1 MFEIDNK
8 EILITGGTGSL
19 GSTLVKLLKTKY
31 KTKGI
36 RIYSRSELTQS
47 KFKTELINLGIS
59 DGIEFIIGDV
69 RDRKSLERAT
79 RGVDVIIN
87 CSALKRVEVCE
98 ANPIECKQTNIQGAE
113 NVVHAALKWAVWKV
127 FQISTDKA
135 VYPTTLYGK
144 TKAVAEDI
152 IMHSSIY
159 SQCDGIPHFSCA
171 RYGNVFGSNGS
182 VIQLF
187 KQQAESGTLTITD
200 FKMTR
205 FWILLQDV
213 AQFILDRIEDMEGG
227 EIFIPNMPSM
237 SVVEIAKTI
246 APGAKLKDIGIRG
259 QEKIHETLI
268 TKEES
273 RYTKTTYPLMSN
285 DQNDAYANVPG
296 YWTITKEQ
304 QTRNNL
310 WSFESS
316 NNKWQLTRDELRK
329 WLDKL

>member
-8 EILITGGTGSL
+8 EILITGTGSL
-19 GSTLVKLLKTKY
+19 CKALVKLLKTKY
-31 KTKGI
+31 KPRGI
-36 RIYSRSELTQS
+36 RLFSRGELNQALYRGVLS
-47 KFKTELINLGIS
+47 AKGWMDNVELL
-59 DGIEFIIGDV
+59 IGDV
-69 RDRKSLERAT
+69 RDRKRLEIASQ
-79 RGVDVIIN
+79 GVDIIIN
-87 CSALKRVEVCE
+87 TAALKRVEVCE
-98 ANPIECKQTNIQGAE
+98 SNPMEAGETNTGGAK
-113 NVVHAALKWAVWKV
+113 NVVYASIKNKVSRV

-135 VYPTTLYGK
+135 VYPTTFYGM
-144 TKAVAEDI
+144 TKGAAEG
-152 IMHSSIY
+152 IMLHSSIY
-159 SQCDGIPHFSCA
+159 SQHDKEPFFSCA

-213 AQFILDRIEDMEGG
+213 AQFILNRIEDMEGG

-237 SVVEIAKTI
+237 SVVDIAKTI

-273 RYTKTTYPLMSN
+273 RYTKANYPLMNN
-285 DQNDAYANVPG
+285 DQSDVYANTPE

-316 NNKWQLTRDELRK
+316 NNTWQLTRDELRN
-329 WLDKL
+329 WLKKL